1 MPIYDYTC
9 SACAHEFEAF
19 LRKQTDDATCP
30 ACQGTELK
38 RGLSTPSVHS
48 EARKGRS
55 MRAAKKRDSSQAQEA
70 AYTQRQY
77 ELNHDD

>member
-9 SACAHEFEAF
+9 GACGHQFEAF
-19 LRKQTDDATCP
+19 LRKDTDVASCPTCES
-30 ACQGTELK
+30 TDVK
-38 RGLSTPSVHS
+38 RGLSMPSVHS

-55 MRAAKKRDSSQAQEA
+55 MRAAKKRDKSQAQEA

-77 ELNHDD
+77 ELHHDD